1 MTIYQS
7 FLVSNK
13 RVHDKPALRVWW
25 DNILIRAVS
34 GESSVMSIDS
44 VSQCFPGLGVLR
56 GHQEGK
62 SKNSAL
68 RCRRNWYLPSA
79 GGELFSVAKPLQERW
94 HTQRKS
100 YYALLALCVVRNLV
114 FAGPQL
120 ERGDQNERQ
129 SSQQWWRQSLWLF
142 RAIEAGSC
150 RPASS
155 FPLLAVSIG
164 HTFWVELFEASV
176 EREKSSAV
184 SPVVCAM
191 PQQVQD
197 KAKGKRWKWRGHRM
211 WFDYLIASCSF
222 FLARSWGWEVSV
234 LLMPSLRRVRNP

>member
-1 MTIYQS
+1 MISRHCECGETTFS
-7 FLVSNK
+7 SELFLVKAAWCPLTVSPNASRDWVCSEAIK
-13 RVHDKPALRVWW
+13 KENPKTVPCD
-25 DNILIRAVS
+25 AV
-34 GESSVMSIDS
+34 EIDIYLQQEASSLV
-44 VSQCFPGLGVLR
+44 
-56 GHQEGK
+56 
-62 SKNSAL
+62 
-68 RCRRNWYLPSA
+68 LPSRC
-79 GGELFSVAKPLQERW
+79 KKDDTP
-94 HTQRKS
+94 RKS

-197 KAKGKRWKWRGHRM
+197 KAKGKRWKWRGHCM